1 MCTFKD
7 DRLLRVDPE
16 KYLTL
21 HSVSNSRMAQPGT
34 VLITGCSDGGSGSAL
49 ATLFQQNG
57 YRVFATARDIK
68 KMSKLESLH
77 NVRLLTLDVVNR
89 EQIQA
94 AVEIVSKETGGTLT
108 YLINNAAQNH
118 YMPMLDEDIETAK
131 QIFDVNV
138 WGPLAVAQAFAPLVI
153 KAKGTMVFVSSV
165 AGCLNVPYQGMNLA
179 IYIDLTHVYQIY
191 ASIPEIYSL

>member
-1 MCTFKD
+1 
-7 DRLLRVDPE
+7 
-16 KYLTL
+16 
-21 HSVSNSRMAQPGT
+21 MAQPGT

-94 AVEIVSKETGGTLT
+94 AMEIVSKETGGTLT

>member
-94 AVEIVSKETGGTLT
+94 AMEIVSKETGGTLT

>member
-131 QIFDVNV
+131 QIFEVNL